1 MKQRSLHKT
10 LIILLLVLTPLWWLT
25 MTEDGQRRSD
35 AALLWLI
42 GQEGI
47 EVNLKALD
55 PQLTEQE
62 LKTVYPALDW
72 HCAAQRT
79 GFGNYT
85 CASRIGTFNG
95 IPSREVRVFFADGRA
110 NALKISY
117 RDIYHNQ
124 LFEHL
129 TRHLGQPKLPSP
141 GTSDA
146 AAVLEWRTDFGHV
159 ILKQQLLEDE
169 EPALLWLAGARPP
182 LSG

>member
-1 MKQRSLHKT
+1 VALCC
-10 LIILLLVLTPLWWLT
+10 
-25 MTEDGQRRSD
+25 GSD
-35 AALLWLI
+35 
-42 GQEGI
+42 
-47 EVNLKALD
+47 
-55 PQLTEQE
+55 P
-62 LKTVYPALDW
+62 P
-72 HCAAQRT
+72 
-79 GFGNYT
+79 GNHT
-85 CASRIGTFNG
+85 CASRIGSFNG
-95 IPSREVRVFFADGRA
+95 IPSREVRVYFADGRA
-110 NALKISY
+110 TALKVSY

-182 LSG
+182 VSG